1 MFDALLYHHPLLDNC
16 SKLQLLGASIIIMC
30 QIWII
35 SVLTCKQNGRTVKIQ
50 CMIVNAF
57 LWIGQI
63 RALSK
68 LVHPA
73 PSPHQISWCCCA
85 MHSVHTASSNVHTV
99 QIGFWQKRSGL
110 RLKIFVCAQF
120 GKPTIGPKSDK
131 LVWILVKYAQV
142 HQYLIDKSAAQLYV
156 VYIGTNSMTNM
167 SLSVLQIL
175 MTYT

>member
-1 MFDALLYHHPLLDNC
+1 MHDCECLSMDWTKSMSFQSFSIQHPVHI
-16 SKLQLLGASIIIMC
+16 KLAGA
-30 QIWII
+30 
-35 SVLTCKQNGRTVKIQ
+35 
-50 CMIVNAF
+50 A
-57 LWIGQI
+57 
-63 RALSK
+63 
-68 LVHPA
+68 
-73 PSPHQISWCCCA
+73 
-85 MHSVHTASSNVHTV
+85 VHTAQSNVHTV

-110 RLKIFVCAQF
+110 RLKILSAQF

>member
-1 MFDALLYHHPLLDNC
+1 M
-16 SKLQLLGASIIIMC
+16 K
-30 QIWII
+30 
-35 SVLTCKQNGRTVKIQ
+35 

-57 LWIGQI
+57 LWIGQNPCPFK
-63 RALSK
+63 ACPST
-68 LVHPA
+68 A
-73 PSPHQISWCCCA
+73 PS
-85 MHSVHTASSNVHTV
+85 NVNTV

-120 GKPTIGPKSDK
+120 GKTTIGPKSDK

>member
-1 MFDALLYHHPLLDNC
+1 MPFYGLD
-16 SKLQLLGASIIIMC
+16 
-30 QIWII
+30 
-35 SVLTCKQNGRTVKIQ
+35 KIH
-50 CMIVNAF
+50 V
-57 LWIGQI
+57 
-63 RALSK
+63 LSK
-68 LVHPA
+68 LLHPA

-175 MTYT
+175 MTYTWFDCFLGGLNWDTQSNKYLGMQRPPPPPPLMVNSQKLPIIFLLSF

>member
-35 SVLTCKQNGRTVKIQ
+35 SVLTCKWNRRKVKKQ
-50 CMIVNAF
+50 CMIVNWTKSMSF
-57 LWIGQI
+57 QSFSIQHPVHI
-63 RALSK
+63 K
-68 LVHPA
+68 LVGA
-73 PSPHQISWCCCA
+73 A
-85 MHSVHTASSNVHTV
+85 VHTAPSNVHTV

-110 RLKIFVCAQF
+110 RLKIFVGAQF
-120 GKPTIGPKSDK
+120 GKLKIGPKSDK

-142 HQYLIDKSAAQLYV
+142 HQYLIDKSATQLNV

-175 MTYT
+175 MTFI